1 MIISIKILVPK
12 EAAMATG
19 MARTEGEGAVDR
31 IMGARTSPLEAV
43 ALGPLAT
50 LKTLSKKILDEAKTP
65 EVAVASNRTGNLRGG
80 LTTCNLMKIAI
91 KVVTSQGHTFKTT
104 TPGLVSGRDSLAV
117 RTVAL
122 PTTTLKA
129 REGGS
134 SIIRTVGTLKY
145 LSASSRTQ
153 MSLTSRFTRRSLKM
167 RNTWFLDFSK
177 DLFAMRTRLTTLT
190 LHILRRLRDTNQKR
204 GCQYNAKMTN
214 LTRRT
219 AKRR

>member
-31 IMGARTSPLEAV
+31 IMGARTSPLDAV

-65 EVAVASNRTGNLRGG
+65 EVAVASNRTGNLTGG
-80 LTTCNLMKIAI
+80 STTCNLMEIAI
-91 KVVTSQGHTFKTT
+91 KVVTSQSHTLKTT
-104 TPGLVSGRDSLAV
+104 TPGLVSGRDSLAA

-134 SIIRTVGTLKY
+134 SIIRTEGTLKY

-153 MSLTSRFTRRSLKM
+153 MSLTSRFIRRSLKM
-167 RNTWFLDFSK
+167 RNT
-177 DLFAMRTRLTTLT
+177 
-190 LHILRRLRDTNQKR
+190 
-204 GCQYNAKMTN
+204 
-214 LTRRT
+214 
-219 AKRR
+219 

>member
-1 MIISIKILVPK
+1 MGAAEVGSTGIRMSLRTWKTKKTRLGGKALLRWVEAWRVIISIMILVPK

-19 MARTEGEGAVDR
+19 MARTQGEGAVDR
-31 IMGARTSPLEAV
+31 ILGARTSPLEAV

-65 EVAVASNRTGNLRGG
+65 EVAVASNRTGNLTGG
-80 LTTCNLMKIAI
+80 STTCNLMKIAI
-91 KVVTSQGHTFKTT
+91 KVVTSQGHTLKTT

-117 RTVAL
+117 RVVAL

-167 RNTWFLDFSK
+167 RNT
-177 DLFAMRTRLTTLT
+177 
-190 LHILRRLRDTNQKR
+190 
-204 GCQYNAKMTN
+204 
-214 LTRRT
+214 
-219 AKRR
+219 